1 MTAAARFQ
9 DLAVRMASGVV
20 LAGLGAAALWAGG
33 VWLLAVACLSAGVM
47 IWEAAAMTAP
57 AAPGTIRAAEA
68 LALGALAAG
77 LLTAIVLRHDPVWLA
92 LLFVPAV
99 VGTLRPRRDRKGF
112 FAIAAAVMFAAYGMV
127 AFRDAMGLA
136 FVLWIVG
143 VVAAVDLLGYFGGRL
158 IGGPKFWPR
167 LSPKK
172 TWSGTVAGWAGA
184 AAVGAGFYAA
194 DYAPAWAIPFSAL
207 MGFAAQMGDIG
218 ESAVKRR
225 AGVKDASHLIP
236 GHGGLLDRFDG
247 LTGAILFLMVWAQ
260 AVPLPP
266 VGA

>member
-1 MTAAARFQ
+1 MTSSARFQ

-20 LAGLGAAALWAGG
+20 LAGLGGLALWAGG
-33 VWLLAVACLSAGVM
+33 GWLLAVAGLSAGIM
-47 IWEAAAMTAP
+47 IWEVAAITSPAP
-57 AAPGTIRAAEA
+57 AAPAWRAEA
-68 LALGALAAG
+68 LALAALAGG
-77 LLTAIVLRHDPVWLA
+77 LLVAIVLRHDPVWLA
-92 LLFVPAV
+92 LLVIPAAL
-99 VGTLRPRRDRKGF
+99 GALRPRHDRAGYF
-112 FAIAAAVMFAAYGMV
+112 VIAAGVMLAAYGMV

-172 TWSGTVAGWAGA
+172 TWSGTIAGWAGA
-184 AAVGAGFYAA
+184 AAVGAGFAA
-194 DYAPAWAIPFSAL
+194 AGQASVWAIPFSAL

-236 GHGGLLDRFDG
+236 GHGGLMDRFDG
-247 LTGAILFLMVWAQ
+247 LSGAILFLILWAQ
-260 AVPLPP
+260 VLPLPR
-266 VGA
+266 VGG